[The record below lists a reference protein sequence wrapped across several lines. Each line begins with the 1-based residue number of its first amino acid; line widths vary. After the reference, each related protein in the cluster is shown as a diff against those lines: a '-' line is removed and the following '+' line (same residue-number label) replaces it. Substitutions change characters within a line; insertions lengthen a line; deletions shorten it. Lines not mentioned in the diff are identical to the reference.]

1 MTCMKN
7 TIMVL
12 FYCICPCDNF
22 VQNKCLIISCS
33 KHVYV
38 QYCYYNMLIIIP
50 KLHVLCVIF
59 ACMVCAIKHEQ
70 SHTQALEVYI
80 HNRPFS
86 VFFFWLHGFI
96 SVNEVI
102 GNWFFFFD
110 FVEDKPLVRLSGK
123 ESLQIDLQLN
133 LETDKSNKIHFCIIL
148 HFKQLANLYW
158 KVKYGFKHFLSN
170 QFSQILKYL
179 TVLRR
184 QNEWNCRN
192 YTSKVKILYFS
203 LYKMYQS
210 QGVSPL
216 WVHFFLHIYCIMQ
229 LYQLKCN
236 LKITKNHDVSRKMTF
251 FPSRLHYSQIYH
263 LSGRQIFDWERERE
277 RERESLCYR
286 VA

>member
-1 MTCMKN
+1 MYGMCDQAWTESYTGTWSVYTQQAFQCNFFGCMGLYLSMK
-7 TIMVL
+7 
-12 FYCICPCDNF
+12 
-22 VQNKCLIISCS
+22 
-33 KHVYV
+33 
-38 QYCYYNMLIIIP
+38 
-50 KLHVLCVIF
+50 
-59 ACMVCAIKHEQ
+59 
-70 SHTQALEVYI
+70 
-80 HNRPFS
+80 
-86 VFFFWLHGFI
+86 WLGI
-96 SVNEVI
+96 D
-102 GNWFFFFD
+102 FFFD

-216 WVHFFLHIYCIMQ
+216 WVHFFCIYI
-229 LYQLKCN
+229 
-236 LKITKNHDVSRKMTF
+236 V
-251 FPSRLHYSQIYH
+251 
-263 LSGRQIFDWERERE
+263 
-277 RERESLCYR
+277 LCSYTNWN
-286 VA
+286 VI

>member
-1 MTCMKN
+1 MKN

-86 VFFFWLHGFI
+86 VIFLAAWVYICQWSDWELI
-96 SVNEVI
+96 
-102 GNWFFFFD
+102 FFFD

-133 LETDKSNKIHFCIIL
+133 LETDKSNKIHFCIVL

-158 KVKYGFKHFLSN
+158 KVKYGFKHFLLN
-170 QFSQILKYL
+170 QFSQKA
-179 TVLRR
+179 
-184 QNEWNCRN
+184 
-192 YTSKVKILYFS
+192 
-203 LYKMYQS
+203 
-210 QGVSPL
+210 
-216 WVHFFLHIYCIMQ
+216 FF
-229 LYQLKCN
+229 K
-236 LKITKNHDVSRKMTF
+236 F
-251 FPSRLHYSQIYH
+251 
-263 LSGRQIFDWERERE
+263 
-277 RERESLCYR
+277 
-286 VA
+286 